1 VSSFYI
7 LANNTKFKILIKI
20 DYKMK
25 KYILIFIG
33 IFVLSFN
40 TKAQDGFEGYLLADV
55 NDRSKLIEAYIN
67 PAMKGLI
74 FSMNNGW
81 YHTAKVHKT
90 FGFDFT
96 IGANASIVPGKDEI
110 FSLSG
115 LTSVNAGSIT
125 AASVAGSENNTPL
138 TTVNFIENNVTYST
152 TFNAPGGVKES
163 LPLSA
168 VPAPAMQFSMGLP
181 ANFEVSLR
189 FAPKSGYGS
198 DDIEASLLGVGL
210 KKEITDWFGPIG
222 KTPLHV
228 SLLAAYTTM
237 TVDYNI
243 NSTGDVTVQNGLAE
257 FKLNAYT
264 VQAIASLNFPIIN
277 IYGGIGYGSGNSTL
291 KMTGDYNLSYGPLT
305 KKITD
310 PIDSKFNAG
319 SMRTTAGLRLS
330 LGFFKLFGSY
340 TLQEYNTANLGIA
353 FSFR

>member
-1 VSSFYI
+1 M
-7 LANNTKFKILIKI
+7 
-20 DYKMK
+20 KMK
-25 KYILIFIG
+25 KIVLIFMG
-33 IFVLSFN
+33 VFALSFN
-40 TKAQDGFEGYLLADV
+40 TKAQDGFEGYLLADN

-74 FSMNNGW
+74 YSMNNGW

-90 FGFDFT
+90 FGFDIS
-96 IGANASIVPGKDEI
+96 IGLNASLVPEKDEI

-115 LTSVNAGSIT
+115 LTSINPGSGSIT
-125 AASVAGSENNTPL
+125 AATVAGSEANTPL
-138 TTVNFIENNVTYST
+138 TSVKVTENNVVYTT
-152 TFNAPGGVKES
+152 TFDAPGGIKES

-168 VPAPAMQFSMGLP
+168 IPAPGVQISLGLP

-189 FAPKSGYGS
+189 LVPEVGS
-198 DDIEASLLGVGL
+198 EDVKGNLLGVGL

-222 KTPLHV
+222 KTPLHI

-237 TVDYNI
+237 TVNYDI
-243 NSTGDVTVQNGLAE
+243 KSSGQISTQNGLAE

-277 IYGGIGYGSGNSTL
+277 FYGGIGYGSGSSTL
-291 KMTGDYNLSYGPLT
+291 KMTGKYDLSYGPLT
-305 KKITD
+305 RTITD
-310 PIDSKFNAG
+310 PIDSKFDAG
-319 SMRTTAGLRLS
+319 GVRATIGSRLS

-340 TLQEYNTANLGIA
+340 TLKEYNTVNLGLA